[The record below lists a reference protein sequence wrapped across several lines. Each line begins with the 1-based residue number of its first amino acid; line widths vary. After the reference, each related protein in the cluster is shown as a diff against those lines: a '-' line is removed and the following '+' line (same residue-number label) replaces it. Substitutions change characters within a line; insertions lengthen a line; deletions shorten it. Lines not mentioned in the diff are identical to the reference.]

1 MHIIIDG
8 YNLIGTLHKDMEKA
22 REGLIDLLIDYI
34 KIKNYDITVVFDAYK
49 QGNSYEHSSYRGG
62 IRIIY
67 TRLGQTADDVIKRMI
82 SEVRREWIII
92 TSDRDVINYT
102 WSMNSIP
109 ISSDIF
115 YEILQK
121 NQRKKAIDVKY
132 IEEFEQIGDDEDN
145 IIKHQKGRSY
155 TLSKKQ
161 KSIKRILN
169 KL

>member
-1 MHIIIDG
+1 MLHIIIDG
-8 YNLIGTLHKDMEKA
+8 YNLIGILHKDMEKA
-22 REGLIDLLIDYI
+22 REGLIDLLIDYK
-34 KIKNYDITVVFDAYK
+34 KIKNHDITVVFDAYK
-49 QGNSYEHSSYRGG
+49 HGNNFEHTTYRGG
-62 IRIIY
+62 IRVIY
-67 TRLGQTADDVIKRMI
+67 TRLGQTADDLIKKMI

-92 TSDRDVINYT
+92 TSDRDVINHA

-109 ISSDIF
+109 ISSDVF

-121 NQRKKAIDVKY
+121 SQRNKTIDVKDTEDF
-132 IEEFEQIGDDEDN
+132 EEINDDDN
-145 IIKHQKGRSY
+145 TAKHQKGRSY